1 MPNLI
6 CPLQLIGLHTE
17 HPVAHP
23 NMGLDQVQGP
33 GPLLRAEIR
42 IWEPGGAYLF
52 SALGG
57 GVLHGAAAADH
68 QLQVLQGP
76 QILQRVF
83 ARHDEVCALAG
94 RDRAGHLANACQL
107 RVAQGGGVEGKT
119 VAHAAQ
125 QFRFGIAAH
134 HAGTVRGGKVVRSFS
149 FIKPPM

>member
-42 IWEPGGAYLF
+42 IWEPGGVYLF

-57 GVLHGAAAADH
+57 GVLHGAATADH
-68 QLQVLQGP
+68 QLQMLQGP

-83 ARHDEVCALAG
+83 ARVTMKSALLPGATVCSIEG
-94 RDRAGHLANACQL
+94 V
-107 RVAQGGGVEGKT
+107 VASIII
-119 VAHAAQ
+119 
-125 QFRFGIAAH
+125 F
-134 HAGTVRGGKVVRSFS
+134 
-149 FIKPPM
+149 